1 VMVGM
6 AAPAPLRIFDSTNSG
21 FLFDARNSSPVQR
34 LFHSAARHE
43 HASNLMDAGM
53 DRSTNPSKQQPR
65 SDAGRRGGKHRRPD
79 EEKNKNLDEALERGL
94 EETFPA
100 SDPVSVVQPPP
111 SPRDKHEV
119 AERKEP
125 GHGRAYRLSY

>member
-1 VMVGM
+1 
-6 AAPAPLRIFDSTNSG
+6 
-21 FLFDARNSSPVQR
+21 
-34 LFHSAARHE
+34 
-43 HASNLMDAGM
+43 MDAGM

-79 EEKNKNLDEALERGL
+79 EEKNKNLDEALEHGL

-111 SPRDKHEV
+111 SPHDKHEV

>member
-1 VMVGM
+1 
-6 AAPAPLRIFDSTNSG
+6 
-21 FLFDARNSSPVQR
+21 
-34 LFHSAARHE
+34 
-43 HASNLMDAGM
+43 MDAGM

-79 EEKNKNLDEALERGL
+79 EEKNKNLDEALEHGL